1 MANNLAKIYKPLL
14 FGALV
19 VVYLATVFFSQ
30 RSTTPVMKIKT
41 VTDKLA
47 VQTTFAGLL
56 KTPIPAPKNVPSAH
70 SSTIVK
76 LSDGRL
82 AVAWYGGTRE
92 GSKDTCIYF
101 STCTDGVWSEPLAI
115 ATRFGTTADVKIHTY
130 RMGNPVLSVDN
141 AGVLH
146 LYYVSTDWFGWAA
159 GKMNHKLSND
169 AGRTWSAAERLLIEP
184 TTNVS
189 TLVRIGTV
197 QLENGSTLLPAY
209 FECGSKHPDI
219 ILLNNGAVERKWSYP
234 QMDGAI
240 QPAAVTGTNG
250 HIYLYCRDSN
260 DTYKKIRVGEID
272 ETGKLLTNGC
282 VNIPNRDSSVAAVN
296 FGKYIV
302 IVCNPVEDGGR
313 NILSLFASKDGVTFK
328 KIIDIENGTGEYSYP
343 AALVTGDTLNITY
356 SYQRKYIGYA
366 KVTLAYIER
375 MFLELK

>member
-1 MANNLAKIYKPLL
+1 MKYYKPLL
-14 FGALV
+14 FGVLV
-19 VVYLATVFFSQ
+19 VAYLVTVFFSQ
-30 RSTTPVMKIKT
+30 KSAVPVMKIKLI
-41 VTDKLA
+41 TDNMASTAAITGVVK
-47 VQTTFAGLL
+47 Q
-56 KTPIPAPKNVPSAH
+56 PIPAPENVPSAH

-76 LSDGRL
+76 LIDGRL

-101 STCTDGVWSEPLAI
+101 STGTDGVWSEPLVI
-115 ATRFGTTADVKIHTY
+115 ATRFGTAADVKIHTY

-141 AGVLH
+141 AGILH

-169 AGRTWSAAERLLIEP
+169 GGRTWSAAERLLIEP

-197 QLENGSTLLPAY
+197 QLESGISLLPAY

-219 ILLNNGAVERKWSYP
+219 LLMNSGSVERKWSYP

-240 QPAAVTGTNG
+240 QPALVTGFNG
-250 HIYLYCRDSN
+250 HIYMYCRDSN

-272 ETGKLLTNGC
+272 EAGKLLNNSC
-282 VNIPNRDSSVAAVN
+282 INIPNRDSSIAAVN
-296 FGKYIV
+296 FGNYIV

-313 NILSLFASKDGVTFK
+313 NILSLFASKDGMTFK
-328 KIIDIENGTGEYSYP
+328 KISDIENGAGEYSYP
-343 AALVTGDTLNITY
+343 AALVTGSILNITY
-356 SYQRKYIGYA
+356 SYQRTYIGYA
-366 KVTLAYIER
+366 KVSLDYVER
-375 MFLELK
+375 KFLELK